1 MLFSSGKP
9 TINSISCDTTK
20 WLMHEESEERRLWL
34 SNRHDAVLF
43 RFFNTPP
50 TFPYDFSNIEA
61 ARKFYGSQ
69 SIDNGGV
76 MLSVDFLRAGGIDVM
91 KGVFKY
97 RSPQPDSMAMYFVG
111 VLAFLFRDFAFQI
124 NTESL
129 EIGTTGTRE
138 AAVSLILKEKPSE
151 DREPILVNSMEE
163 MFDNMRSRPLCRIP
177 SDREEYDASFP
188 HHPLSKVR
196 MLQQHIINTIAVDS
210 AIKQSQPYRIGTL
223 G

>member
-1 MLFSSGKP
+1 MLFSSGEP
-9 TINSISCDTTK
+9 TINSISCDTTG
-20 WLMHEESEERRLWL
+20 WLIHEESAERRLWL
-34 SNRHDAVLF
+34 SDRHDAILF
-43 RFFNTPP
+43 RLFNTPP
-50 TFPYDFSNIEA
+50 TFPYDFSDIEA
-61 ARKFYGSQ
+61 ARKFYASQ
-69 SIDNGGV
+69 SIANGGV

-111 VLAFLFRDFAFQI
+111 VLAFLCRDFAFQI

-138 AAVSLILKEKPSE
+138 AAVSLILNEKPSE
-151 DREPILVNSMEE
+151 DREPILVNSIEE
-163 MFDNMRSRPLCRIP
+163 MFENMRSRPLGRIA

-196 MLQQHIINTIAVDS
+196 TLQQHIIDTITVDS
-210 AIKQSQPYRIGTL
+210 TIKQSPPYSINPL
-223 G
+223 S

>member
-9 TINSISCDTTK
+9 TINSISCDTTE

-43 RFFNTPP
+43 RLFNTPP
-50 TFPYDFSNIEA
+50 TFPYDFSDIEA
-61 ARKFYGSQ
+61 ARKFYSSQ

-76 MLSVDFLRAGGIDVM
+76 MLSVDFQRAGGIDVM

-111 VLAFLFRDFAFQI
+111 ILAFLFRDFAFQI

-138 AAVSLILKEKPSE
+138 AAVSLILNEKLSE
-151 DREPILVNSMEE
+151 DREPILVNTMEE
-163 MFDNMRSRPLCRIP
+163 MFENMRSRPLCKTP

-188 HHPLSKVR
+188 NHPLSKVR
-196 MLQQHIINTIAVDS
+196 ILQQRIIDTITVDS
-210 AIKQSQPYRIGTL
+210 IVKQSQPYSANAIG
-223 G
+223 